1 MATGLRLRVP
11 GRGAIA
17 AAGGARTGVCAA
29 GRGGQRGPSGRAD
42 VGGARARRRGGAP
55 APARARLAAAAALL
69 LRTPAPLLASSASAS
84 LLSGGEQG
92 RAHASPPP
100 APRRQ
105 RLPGGSRGG
114 APRPCS
120 PSSYGGR
127 AAPGPAC
134 ARRGCCSAQG
144 GAGRGGPAR
153 WGPGCS
159 ALLERP
165 APSVAPPH
173 WLRRRSLAW
182 TAVPPLVFLDPARAP
197 SFGVRGGQ
205 GGAEGAA
212 SQGRRAAKVANS
224 RWRRRARS
232 PRAPGAAATSF
243 RGRRR
248 PRRPRAPVEG
258 EEAGGDGELHPLE
271 EEAGEAWGERKRQN
285 GREGVKV

>member
-11 GRGAIA
+11 GRGAVA
-17 AAGGARTGVCAA
+17 AAGGARTGVCAG
-29 GRGGQRGPSGRAD
+29 GRGAQRGPSGRVD

-69 LRTPAPLLASSASAS
+69 LRTPAPLLVSSASAS

-114 APRPCS
+114 APRPCT

-134 ARRGCCSAQG
+134 ARRGAAWTR
-144 GAGRGGPAR
+144 AGRGGPAR
-153 WGPGCS
+153 RGPGCS

-173 WLRRRSLAW
+173 WLRRWSLVRA
-182 TAVPPLVFLDPARAP
+182 AVPSLVFLDPVRSP

-212 SQGRRAAKVANS
+212 S
-224 RWRRRARS
+224 
-232 PRAPGAAATSF
+232 
-243 RGRRR
+243 
-248 PRRPRAPVEG
+248 
-258 EEAGGDGELHPLE
+258 
-271 EEAGEAWGERKRQN
+271 
-285 GREGVKV
+285 